1 MSTTQDIAGI
11 VPGLMGVALVGESM
25 KMIPRNMTFG
35 NPTKAKTPT
44 KGKMNANPF
53 AIKPMGKSK
62 PMNYQKQNGT
72 MIKGFTNI
80 MVGTSLLGATAGM
93 VNKL

>member
-25 KMIPRNMTFG
+25 KMIPKNMTFG
-35 NPTKAKTPT
+35 NPTKAS